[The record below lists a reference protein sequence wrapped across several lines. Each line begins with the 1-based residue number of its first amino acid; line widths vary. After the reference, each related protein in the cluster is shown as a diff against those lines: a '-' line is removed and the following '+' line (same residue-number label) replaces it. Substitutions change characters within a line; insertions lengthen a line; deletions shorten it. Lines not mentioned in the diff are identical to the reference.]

1 MEPVEYQIPV
11 PAWLAEHMAL
21 TNEIIDAMMTTEED
35 ARGVPSSE
43 EEPHGRPGT

>member
-11 PAWLAEHMAL
+11 PDFVAEHMEL
-21 TNEIIDAMMTTEED
+21 VSEIIDAMMASETGAKGAE
-35 ARGVPSSE
+35 SSE

>member
-11 PAWLAEHMAL
+11 PDFVAEHMAL
-21 TNEIIDAMMTTEED
+21 TSEIIDAMMTTEAG
-35 ARGVPSSE
+35 ARGVESSE